1 MYCMVYELR
10 ENYSRWLQIFEA
22 EECEKEILLGDGSI
36 KENANIYLKKNILNI
51 EIENKFLGDELEK
64 MGISLSS
71 ESNDKGYD
79 DYRIYYHVRSL
90 TKEEKEKIMELI
102 NFYEKEDWLDDRI
115 SKLSDAEN
123 INKYVLE
130 LKTLLN
136 LVGYKSN
143 HKYYEKLLKQ
153 IEEYEKKQL
162 KIAKKTNEPQF
173 IWFEIKME
181 DEEKGL
187 FTRQEKIYP
196 NGKIKK
202 SEGWSN
208 K

>member
-1 MYCMVYELR
+1 MYCVVYELR
-10 ENYSRWLQIFEA
+10 ENYSKWVQIFQA

-36 KENANIYLKKNILNI
+36 KENANIYLRKSILNV

-71 ESNDKGYD
+71 ESQNKGYD
-79 DYRIYYHVRSL
+79 DYRIYYHVRIL
-90 TKEEKEKIMELI
+90 AEEEKEKIMELV
-102 NFYEKEDWLDDRI
+102 NSYEKEDWLNDRI

-123 INKYVLE
+123 INKYVSE
-130 LKTLLN
+130 LKELLN

-143 HKYYEKLLKQ
+143 HNYYKKLLKQ
-153 IEEYEKKQL
+153 IEKYEEKQL
-162 KIAKKTNEPQF
+162 KIAKETNEPQF
-173 IWFEIKME
+173 VWFEIKME

-202 SEGWSN
+202 SEGWS
-208 K
+208 KE